1 MYFLVFHGKA
11 RFGQAQ
17 GHDGHGH
24 DDPGAHHGLAPGQVP
39 RESPFVVTLPLV
51 LLAIPS
57 VLIGLFTIEPLL
69 FGNGFGEAIFVGDNH
84 DALGKMAAS
93 FHGWA
98 EMALHGLTGAPF
110 WLAFLGVAAAWTLY
124 MAKPHWPAALRRG
137 FGAINTVL
145 ENKYYFDRFNEIV
158 LAGGA
163 RLLGGEL
170 WRRGDQGLIDGI
182 GVAGSSRL
190 VAFAARMMSFF
201 QTGHLYQYAFTMI
214 AGVFILL
221 TFWIVRGG

>member
-24 DDPGAHHGLAPGQVP
+24 DDPGAHHGLAPGQLP

-84 DALGKMAAS
+84 PALKEMAAS
-93 FHGWA
+93 FHGWQ
-98 EMALHGLTGAPF
+98 EMTLHGLMGMPT
-110 WLAFLGVAAAWTLY
+110 WLAFGGAVTAWVFYILWPGV
-124 MAKPHWPAALRRG
+124 PAAMRRI
-137 FGAINTVL
+137 FGAIYTLL
-145 ENKYYFDRFNEIV
+145 ENKYYFDRFNEAV
-158 LAGGA
+158 FAAGA
-163 RLLGGEL
+163 RLLGNGL
-170 WRRGDQGLIDGI
+170 WRRGDLGLIDGV
-182 GVAGSSRL
+182 GVGGASRL
-190 VAFAARMMSFF
+190 VMLAGRIASLF

-214 AGVFILL
+214 AGVFVLL
-221 TFWIVRGG
+221 TFWLFLS